1 MLLTLPILKGG
12 TWFENIYPG
21 VRCDI
26 PAHVYQSSY
35 EPNTQWSQEY
45 AEGDEIRRYWKGVAE
60 KYDVYKYLKFQKK
73 ILRATWDPEAAE
85 WVLKIK
91 SLDSG
96 LIYEERFDVLIPAIG
111 VFNAWK

>member
-1 MLLTLPILKGG
+1 MSDQT
-12 TWFENIYPG
+12 
-21 VRCDI
+21 
-26 PAHVYQSSY
+26 
-35 EPNTQWSQEY
+35 
-45 AEGDEIRRYWKGVAE
+45 
-60 KYDVYKYLKFQKK
+60 KFQKK
-73 ILRATWDPEAAE
+73 ILRAAWDPEAAE

>member
-73 ILRATWDPEAAE
+73 ILRAAWDPEAAE

-91 SLDSG
+91 SLYSG